1 MATTSNFGTGD
12 DDDDDDDDIQH
23 SELSKYNRVA
33 SRPLYILAAKE
44 LRSSASDEIC
54 DLHAF

>member
-1 MATTSNFGTGD
+1 MATTSNFGTG

-33 SRPLYILAAKE
+33 SRP
-44 LRSSASDEIC
+44 
-54 DLHAF
+54 